1 MNNSVDDRWISLSD
15 ILRAV
20 WSLIA
25 PLEGIR
31 LPHLSTSAFILSSY
45 LFKQKNLLHLIYLGH
60 KWGLSLLK
68 NGGSCLS
75 FTFVHIFLVYH
86 AMNMWMCM
94 SLINRICVHLKE
106 QAVVKSSDPLW
117 LEFPIMWCK
126 ALWINDSTGDAAY
139 VSSLVLSHRCS
150 SFF

>member
-31 LPHLSTSAFILSSY
+31 LPHLSTSACILSVHAYMFISAY
-45 LFKQKNLLHLIYLGH
+45 LSLFSIECKRKNLLHLINLGH
-60 KWGLSLLK
+60 KCGLSLLK

-75 FTFVHIFLVYH
+75 FTFVHIFLVCHEY
-86 AMNMWMCM
+86 
-94 SLINRICVHLKE
+94 VD
-106 QAVVKSSDPLW
+106 V
-117 LEFPIMWCK
+117 
-126 ALWINDSTGDAAY
+126 Y
-139 VSSLVLSHRCS
+139 VSDKSYLCSLKRAGYCQVQWSSLARVSHHVM
-150 SFF
+150 

>member
-31 LPHLSTSAFILSSY
+31 LPHLSTSACILSVHAYMFISAY
-45 LFKQKNLLHLIYLGH
+45 LSLFLIDCKCKNLLHHIYLGY

-75 FTFVHIFLVYH
+75 FTFVHVFLVCHH
-86 AMNMWMCM
+86 AMNMRMRM
-94 SLINRICVHLKE
+94 S
-106 QAVVKSSDPLW
+106 QMGKSYLCS
-117 LEFPIMWCK
+117 FKK
-126 ALWINDSTGDAAY
+126 AGCCQVQWSFLAR
-139 VSSLVLSHRCS
+139 VSHHVM
-150 SFF
+150 